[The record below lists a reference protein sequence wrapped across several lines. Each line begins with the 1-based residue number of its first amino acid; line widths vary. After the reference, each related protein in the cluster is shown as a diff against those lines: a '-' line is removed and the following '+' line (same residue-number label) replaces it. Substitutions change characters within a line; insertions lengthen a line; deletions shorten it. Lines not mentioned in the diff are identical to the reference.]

1 MARSRALHWLGL
13 ALGVFVLGFVVVRIH
28 AQRQSLDF
36 SMAQVRW
43 SLLAI
48 SMLFYFAAQAVFA
61 GAWHRLLSGRD
72 GSGELVGDIAR
83 WCVSIAGKYF
93 PGKVWHGLAR
103 VGLYHGA
110 HRSRRVAPAFI
121 RETCLSL
128 SAAMT
133 VVAMHGFLDGSG
145 PGRLELGFALGA
157 VSLLLL
163 SLPGIAR
170 IAIGWLERWRPLGLA
185 VPDGSLRELALVWL
199 MQVFGY
205 VLFGLGLLALAKGLG
220 IERAGMAWPT
230 IAALSFAGLAGIA
243 AFFVPAG
250 IGVREAALAWYLA
263 PIVGPAPAALLA
275 LASRLWISIGEA
287 VLVGG
292 GLLALRKRG
301 DGVVGDA

>member
-13 ALGVFVLGFVVVRIH
+13 ALGVLVLGLVVYRLH

-36 SMAQVRW
+36 SVAQVRW
-43 SLLAI
+43 LPLGI
-48 SMLFYFAAQAVFA
+48 SVFFYFAAQAMFA
-61 GAWHRLLSGRD
+61 GSWHRLVSGRD

-110 HRSRRVAPAFI
+110 HRSPRVAPAFI

-133 VVAMHGFLDGSG
+133 VVAMHGLLKGSG
-145 PGRLELGFALGA
+145 PGWLELGFAVGA

-163 SLPGIAR
+163 SLPDIAR
-170 IAIGWLERWRPLGLA
+170 IALGWLGRWTPLRLA
-185 VPDGSLRELALVWL
+185 VPDGSLGELALVWL

-220 IERAGMAWPT
+220 IEQAGMAWPI

-250 IGVREAALAWYLA
+250 IGVREAALAWFLS
-263 PIVGPAPAALLA
+263 PIIGPAPAALLA
-275 LASRLWISIGEA
+275 VTSRLWISAGEA
-287 VLVGG
+287 VLVAG
-292 GLLALRKRG
+292 GLLALRNRNG
-301 DGVVGDA
+301 RTATGR

>member
-1 MARSRALHWLGL
+1 MARSRAGHWLGL
-13 ALGVFVLGFVVVRIH
+13 ALGVLVLGFVVYRIH

-43 SLLAI
+43 SALAI

-61 GAWHRLLSGRD
+61 VSWHRLLSDRD

-110 HRSRRVAPAFI
+110 ERGSRVAPAFI

-133 VVAMHGFLDGSG
+133 VVAIHGFFEGSG
-145 PGRLELGFALGA
+145 PGRLELGFAIGA

-163 SLPGIAR
+163 SLPDVAR
-170 IAIGWLERWRPLGLA
+170 IALGWLERWSPLRLA
-185 VPDGSLRELALVWL
+185 VPDGSLAELAL
-199 MQVFGY
+199 
-205 VLFGLGLLALAKGLG
+205 
-220 IERAGMAWPT
+220 
-230 IAALSFAGLAGIA
+230 
-243 AFFVPAG
+243 
-250 IGVREAALAWYLA
+250 
-263 PIVGPAPAALLA
+263 
-275 LASRLWISIGEA
+275 
-287 VLVGG
+287 
-292 GLLALRKRG
+292 
-301 DGVVGDA
+301 

>member
-13 ALGVFVLGFVVVRIH
+13 ALGVLVLGLVVYRLH

-36 SMAQVRW
+36 SLAQVRW
-43 SLLAI
+43 LPLGVSVF
-48 SMLFYFAAQAVFA
+48 FYFAAQAMFA
-61 GAWHRLLSGRD
+61 GSWHRLVSGRD

-110 HRSRRVAPAFI
+110 HRSPRVAPAFI

-133 VVAMHGFLDGSG
+133 VVAMHGVLKDSG
-145 PGRLELGFALGA
+145 PGWLELGFAMGA

-163 SLPGIAR
+163 SLPDIAR
-170 IAIGWLERWRPLGLA
+170 IALGWLERWTPLRLA
-185 VPDGSLRELALVWL
+185 VPDGSLGELALVWL

-205 VLFGLGLLALAKGLG
+205 VLFGLGLLALARGLG
-220 IERAGMAWPT
+220 IEQAGMAWPM

-250 IGVREAALAWYLA
+250 IGVREAALAWFLS
-263 PIVGPAPAALLA
+263 PIIGPAPAALLA
-275 LASRLWISIGEA
+275 VTSRLWISAGEA
-287 VLVGG
+287 VLVAG
-292 GLLALRKRG
+292 GLLALRNRNG
-301 DGVVGDA
+301 RTATGR

>member
-1 MARSRALHWLGL
+1 MADSRARHWLGL
-13 ALGVFVLGFVVVRIH
+13 AFGVFVLGFVVYRIH
-28 AQRQSLDF
+28 AQRQALDF
-36 SMAQVRW
+36 SMAQLRW
-43 SLLAI
+43 APLGI
-48 SMLFYFAAQAVFA
+48 SMLSYFAAQAVFA
-61 GAWHRLLSGRD
+61 GSWHRLLSGRE
-72 GSGELVGDIAR
+72 GSGELVGDMAR

-110 HRSRRVAPAFI
+110 QRSRRVAPAFV

-133 VVAMHGFLDGSG
+133 VVAMHGFFKGSA
-145 PGRLELGFALGA
+145 PGWLEVGFAVGA

-163 SLPGIAR
+163 SLPQIAR
-170 IAIGWLERWRPLGLA
+170 IALGWLERWRPLGLA
-185 VPDGSLRELALVWL
+185 VPDGSLGELALVWL

-220 IERAGMAWPT
+220 IERAGMAWPM

-250 IGVREAALAWYLA
+250 IGVREAALAWFLS
-263 PIVGPAPAALLA
+263 PLIGPAPAALLA
-275 LASRLWISIGEA
+275 VTSRLWISVGEA
-287 VLVGG
+287 VLVAG
-292 GLLALRKRG
+292 GLLALRQRNG
-301 DGVVGDA
+301 PTATGT

>member
-13 ALGVFVLGFVVVRIH
+13 ALGVLVLGLVVYRLH

-36 SMAQVRW
+36 SLAQVRW
-43 SLLAI
+43 LPLGVSVF
-48 SMLFYFAAQAVFA
+48 FYFAAQAMFA
-61 GAWHRLLSGRD
+61 GSWHRLVSGRD

-110 HRSRRVAPAFI
+110 HRSPRVAPAFI

-133 VVAMHGFLDGSG
+133 VVAMHGVLKGSG
-145 PGRLELGFALGA
+145 PGWLELGFAMGA

-163 SLPGIAR
+163 SLPDIAR
-170 IAIGWLERWRPLGLA
+170 IALGWLERWTPLRLA
-185 VPDGSLRELALVWL
+185 VPDGSLGELALVWL

-205 VLFGLGLLALAKGLG
+205 VLFGLGLLALARGLG
-220 IERAGMAWPT
+220 IEQAGMAWPM

-250 IGVREAALAWYLA
+250 IGVREAALAWFLS
-263 PIVGPAPAALLA
+263 PIIGPAPAALLA
-275 LASRLWISIGEA
+275 VTSRLWISAGEA
-287 VLVGG
+287 VLVAG
-292 GLLALRKRG
+292 GLLALRNRNG
-301 DGVVGDA
+301 RTATGR

>member
-13 ALGVFVLGFVVVRIH
+13 ALGVFVLGLVVYRIH

-43 SLLAI
+43 FPLGLSI
-48 SMLFYFAAQAVFA
+48 LFYFAAQAMFA
-61 GAWHRLLSGRD
+61 GSWHRLVSGRD
-72 GSGELVGDIAR
+72 GSGELVGDFAR

-110 HRSRRVAPAFI
+110 HRSPRVAPAFI

-133 VVAMHGFLDGSG
+133 VVAVHGLLKGSG
-145 PGRLELGFALGA
+145 PGWLELGFAMGA

-163 SLPGIAR
+163 SLPDIAR
-170 IAIGWLERWRPLGLA
+170 IALGWLARWSPLRLA
-185 VPDGSLRELALVWL
+185 VPDGSLGELALVWL

-220 IERAGMAWPT
+220 IEQAGMAWPM

-250 IGVREAALAWYLA
+250 IGVREAALAWFLS
-263 PIVGPAPAALLA
+263 PIIGPAPAALLA
-275 LASRLWISIGEA
+275 VMSRLWISAGEA
-287 VLVGG
+287 VLVAG
-292 GLLALRKRG
+292 GLLALRNRNG
-301 DGVVGDA
+301 RRAAGA